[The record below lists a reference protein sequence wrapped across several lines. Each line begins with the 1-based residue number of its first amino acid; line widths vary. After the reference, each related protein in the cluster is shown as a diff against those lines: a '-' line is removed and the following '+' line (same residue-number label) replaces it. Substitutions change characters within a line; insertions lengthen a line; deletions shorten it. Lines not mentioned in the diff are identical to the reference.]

1 MQHYNLLISN
11 IVFDGPVKSLLI
23 NMESQLKYNLICIKF
38 PLIPGK
44 YYLTI
49 NEFSTNILVSSIRP
63 VHVQEI
69 KHIKQ
74 CYFKAMIS
82 FISLDLLH

>member
-38 PLIPGK
+38 PLIPGE

-49 NEFSTNILVSSIRP
+49 NEFSTNILVSSI
-63 VHVQEI
+63 
-69 KHIKQ
+69 
-74 CYFKAMIS
+74 
-82 FISLDLLH
+82 